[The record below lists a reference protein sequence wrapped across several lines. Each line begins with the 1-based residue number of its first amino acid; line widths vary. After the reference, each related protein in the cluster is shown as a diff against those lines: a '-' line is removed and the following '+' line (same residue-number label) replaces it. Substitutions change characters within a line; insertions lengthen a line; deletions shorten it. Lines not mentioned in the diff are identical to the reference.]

1 MVFFH
6 EKNQRE
12 NQVGVAF
19 KKRKEHNQ
27 ICTTTKTSEQELEK
41 KGTRIGTE
49 PMVTG
54 FGLWLGLAPLLL
66 ALPRPDPEPFGRP
79 LFRPV
84 PRAGVF
90 GASFSISPIIPVL

>member
-1 MVFFH
+1 MH
-6 EKNQRE
+6 YNE
-12 NQVGVAF
+12 NIRAGE
-19 KKRKEHNQ
+19 R
-27 ICTTTKTSEQELEK
+27 K

-54 FGLWLGLAPLLL
+54 LGLWLAVAPLLL

-84 PRAGVF
+84 PRAGVL
-90 GASFSISPIIPVL
+90 GACSFSISPIIPVL